1 MDGQPVLQNRWLT
14 MKIWPIPNT
23 TGDPKTD
30 NRQTA
35 DSNMTISDDMND
47 LAEAKGGLDLLQCNS
62 ENVGL

>member
-1 MDGQPVLQNRWLT
+1 

-23 TGDPKTD
+23 TGDPKKG
-30 NRQTA
+30 NWQTA
-35 DSNMTISDDMND
+35 DSNMTTSDDMNA